1 MQENSNS
8 RLNTIIAFTISILT
22 IFSALLGWQMGIVS
36 GDASSEYS
44 AAQRA
49 ELNAQ
54 KTRSINTLAADENQR
69 SFLTY
74 KRYYDEYQLVSKKLV
89 EAKAS
94 TQVDENLVKELA
106 AKQKE
111 LRALYLSNLKLFPNT
126 YITRDG
132 TYDINTQLGQMWARA
147 ARDTDLDPQPHLKA
161 GKELDAQVQKMQT
174 ALVLL
179 AVSLFFFAIVSTVES
194 LKRGILLS
202 FTAIGFVF
210 SVIGVVLGIMYWN

>member
-1 MQENSNS
+1 MPENSNS

-22 IFSALLGWQMGIVS
+22 IFSALLGWQMGIIS
-36 GDASSEYS
+36 EDASSEYS

-54 KTRSINTLAADENQR
+54 KTQSIYTLAADENQR

-74 KRYYDEYQLVSKKLV
+74 KRYYDEYQLVSKQLAQAKSADEVDGALV
-89 EAKAS
+89 
-94 TQVDENLVKELA
+94 NELN

-111 LRALYLSNLKLFPNT
+111 LRALYLSTLKLFPAT
-126 YITRDG
+126 YITREG

-147 ARDTDLDPQPHLKA
+147 SRDMDLDPQSHLKA
-161 GKELDAQVQKMQT
+161 GQQLDAQVQKMQT

-194 LKRGILLS
+194 LKRIFVLS
-202 FTAIGFVF
+202 FTALGFVF
-210 SVIGVVLGIMYWN
+210 SVVGVVLGIVYWN